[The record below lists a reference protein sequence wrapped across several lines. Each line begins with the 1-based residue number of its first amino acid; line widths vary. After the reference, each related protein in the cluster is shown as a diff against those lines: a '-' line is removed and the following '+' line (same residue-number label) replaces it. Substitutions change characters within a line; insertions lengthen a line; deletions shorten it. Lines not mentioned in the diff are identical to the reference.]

1 MNKFLNILAALLLFL
16 WGSTPAVYAQKSA
29 SPLPRYFEISNARE
43 WTSPLLEFDEPV
55 EGFRLTVFKTNTAN
69 HNYNGYPFVTLAELD
84 VFDADGNEIAYSATT
99 NSLAR
104 NDGNGLAGLCD
115 NDLGNNGHYH
125 SAYSGSVSL
134 APDDYVYIDVKFNEA
149 QAAFKYKQV
158 RRNNLCDF
166 PLHFTLS
173 PLGVEANP
181 PFNPTNPGEP
191 DAGGDGDEEPE
202 EVYYSVTVAA
212 TPAGV
217 ANVSGGGTV
226 LQGNSVYVNT
236 SAKNSKYVFKHWTL
250 NGEVYS
256 TNRYVSGIVPTA
268 DMHLVAHYEFV
279 PGSPSEPDHMEFPD
293 VVFSPLYLVT
303 NNDAACSFNRTSGE
317 LVEADMWVE
326 LEAYVSSGYEF
337 GGWYNGGVCVSS
349 EQRFNY
355 LMPYEGVTLTAKVSK
370 KVFNPANPSEP
381 DNDGSQDDVQTTA
394 TGDINKDGAVDVL
407 DIVAVVNYSLKA
419 SDENLSTYDVTGDG
433 VVDILDIVRVV
444 NLSLE

>member
-1 MNKFLNILAALLLFL
+1 
-16 WGSTPAVYAQKSA
+16 
-29 SPLPRYFEISNARE
+29 LPKYFEIDNAAE
-43 WTSPLLEFDEPV
+43 WTSQLLEFDEPV

-69 HNYNGYPFVTLAELD
+69 HKYNGYPFVTLAELD
-84 VFDADGNEIAYSATT
+84 VLDADGNEIAYTATT
-99 NSLAR
+99 NSLAS

-125 SAYSGSVSL
+125 SAYSGNVSI
-134 APDDYVYIDVKFNEA
+134 APADYVYIDVKFNEA

-191 DAGGDGDEEPE
+191 DAGGEKEPE
-202 EVYYSVTVAA
+202 KVYYTVTVAA

-226 LQGNSVYVNT
+226 LQGSSVYVNT
-236 SAKNSKYVFKHWTL
+236 SAKNSKYVFRHWTL
-250 NGEVYS
+250 DGEVYS

-279 PGSPSEPDHMEFPD
+279 PGSPDEPDHMEFPD
-293 VVFSPLYLVT
+293 VVFSPLYIVT
-303 NNDAACSFNRTSGE
+303 NDDAACSFNRVSGE

-326 LEAYVSSGYEF
+326 LEAYVSNGYEF
-337 GGWYNGGVCVSS
+337 LGWYRGATLVSS
-349 EQRFNY
+349 NSCFNY
-355 LMPYEGVTLTAKVSK
+355 QMPFEEVTLTAKVK
-370 KVFNPANPSEP
+370 KKIFNPENPDEP
-381 DNDGSQDDVQTTA
+381 DNDGTQSNVQTRP
-394 TGDINKDGAVDVL
+394 TGDINNDGAVDVL
-407 DIVAVVNYSLKA
+407 DIVAVVNYSLKEP
-419 SDENLSTYDVTGDG
+419 DGNVSTYDITGDG
-433 VVDILDIVRVV
+433 VVDILDIVRIV
-444 NLSLE
+444 NLSLQ

>member
-1 MNKFLNILAALLLFL
+1 MNKLFNILSVLLLLL
-16 WGSTPAVYAQKSA
+16 WGNTPGVYAQKSA
-29 SPLPRYFEISNARE
+29 SPLPRYFEISNAGE

-55 EGFRLTVFKTNTAN
+55 KGFRLTVFKTS
-69 HNYNGYPFVTLAELD
+69 HGGRFYKGYPYVCLGGIDITDAE
-84 VFDADGNEIAYSATT
+84 GNDIPYVAST
-99 NSLAR
+99 NSLSLKDGGGLEALQDK
-104 NDGNGLAGLCD
+104 NDNTY
-115 NDLGNNGHYH
+115 YH
-125 SAYSGSVSL
+125 SAQPNDVSIGNN
-134 APDDYVYIDVKFNEA
+134 DYVYIDI
-149 QAAFKYKQV
+149 AFAEPQSSFTYRQV
-158 RRNNLCDF
+158 RRAEGYDF
-166 PLHFTLS
+166 PMHFTLS

-191 DAGGDGDEEPE
+191 DAGGEKEPE
-202 EVYYSVTVAA
+202 KVYYNVTVAA

-217 ANVSGGGTV
+217 ANVWGGGTV

-268 DMHLVAHYEFV
+268 DMHLVAHYEFI
-279 PGSPSEPDHMEFPD
+279 PGSPNEPDHMEFPD
-293 VVFSPLYLVT
+293 VVLSPLYIVT
-303 NNDAACSFNRTSGE
+303 NDDAACSFNRVSGE

-326 LEAYVSSGYEF
+326 LEAYVSNGYEF
-337 GGWYNGGVCVSS
+337 KGWYNGAVCVSS

-355 LMPYEGVTLTAKVSK
+355 LMPYNEVTLTAKVSK

-394 TGDINKDGAVDVL
+394 TGDVNKDGAIDVL
-407 DIVAVVNYSLKA
+407 DIVAVVNYSLKE
-419 SDENLSTYDVTGDG
+419 SDENLSTYDITGDG

-444 NLSLE
+444 NLSLQ

>member
-1 MNKFLNILAALLLFL
+1 MFNILSVLFLLL
-16 WGSTPAVYAQKSA
+16 WGNTPGVYAQKSA
-29 SPLPRYFEISNARE
+29 SPLPRYFEISNAGE
-43 WTSPLLEFDEPV
+43 WTSPLIEFDGPV
-55 EGFRLTVFKTNTAN
+55 DGFRLTVFKTNTAN

-84 VFDADGNEIAYSATT
+84 VLDADGNEIAYSATT
-99 NSLAR
+99 NSLAS

-134 APDDYVYIDVKFNEA
+134 APADYVYIDVKFNEA
-149 QAAFKYKQV
+149 QTAFKYRQV
-158 RRNNLCDF
+158 RRNNRRDF

-173 PLGVEANP
+173 SLGVEANP

-191 DAGGDGDEEPE
+191 DAGGEKEPE
-202 EVYYSVTVAA
+202 KVYYNVTVAA

-279 PGSPSEPDHMEFPD
+279 PGLPDEPDHMEFPD
-293 VVFSPLYLVT
+293 VVLSPLYIVT
-303 NNDAACSFNRTSGE
+303 NDDAACSFNRVSGE

-326 LEAYVSSGYEF
+326 LEAYVSKGYEF
-337 GGWYNGGVCVSS
+337 KGWYNGAECVSS

-355 LMPYEGVTLTAKVSK
+355 LMPCNEVTLTAKVSK

-381 DNDGSQDDVQTTA
+381 DNDGSQDNVQTTI
-394 TGDINKDGAVDVL
+394 TGDVNKDGLVNVF
-407 DIVAVVNYSLKA
+407 DIVSVVNYSLGE
-419 SDENLSTYDVTGDG
+419 SDENLLLYDLNGDG
-433 VVDILDIVRVV
+433 MVNVFDIVKIV